1 MLEKYSPGKDF
12 ALVAI
17 NWDPHQT
24 SRHTPVSTRWK
35 KQHIQREEL
44 KYYSRRNFEDTLNQ
58 SPWRSDEKTKVL
70 QMKWDQNLG
79 LLTLRDTALP
89 QYAMLSFSWIQW
101 NQELCFIEKA
111 ELGRTH
117 LYVNSCP
124 LIPVP
129 CDFPGWSSFLFS
141 HLPNPVI
148 ITFFSLKCCDA
159 CEHSPA
165 GTSEFRTK
173 SLLNRKGDRGNI
185 ASSCGEILWHFS
197 QVCGCILWNFYE
209 STSFQFS
216 YSFYGGPVPIIF
228 L

>member
-1 MLEKYSPGKDF
+1 MLEKYSPGKGF

-17 NWDPHQT
+17 NSDPHQT

-35 KQHIQREEL
+35 KQHIQREL
-44 KYYSRRNFEDTLNQ
+44 KDYSWRNFEDTLNQ
-58 SPWRSDEKTKVL
+58 SPWRSDEK
-70 QMKWDQNLG
+70 LG
-79 LLTLRDTALP
+79 LADEMRPELRSSYPEGHCSSSIRHAFFLLNSMKSETTFYWESRVRKNTSICKFSSSGTSTLWFP
-89 QYAMLSFSWIQW
+89 WM
-101 NQELCFIEKA
+101 ELVS
-111 ELGRTH
+111 L
-117 LYVNSCP
+117 
-124 LIPVP
+124 
-129 CDFPGWSSFLFS
+129 FPSSQPS
-141 HLPNPVI
+141 DYN
-148 ITFFSLKCCDA
+148 FFSLKCCDA